1 MGKRELK
8 YGGIQGLLLEWENKN
23 LKVIKQRKKTEFNQ
37 GNGISYISFQV
48 RY

>member
-8 YGGIQGLLLEWENKN
+8 YGGIQGLLLELYNRI
-23 LKVIKQRKKTEFNQ
+23 LQVIYHRKKTEFNK